1 MMRIAGNNNP
11 TRYYIIWSNVLGD
24 KEGLTRILHFR
35 RCRKTIFTA
44 VWVFCI
50 VLPERRFSALQ
61 TTVILHNININ
72 VYLAGF
78 SKRLST
84 AISVVSQVPPSP
96 NFPVSSSYKTRNC
109 LNITNIFDI
118 LNKTFE
124 KVATSLWLETIGET
138 RVFLK
143 SKTKLDRKR
152 LSKSRSSTNFEARFV
167 RREKLLVEKFC
178 NKKEK
183 IFRFPVF

>member
-1 MMRIAGNNNP
+1 M
-11 TRYYIIWSNVLGD
+11 
-24 KEGLTRILHFR
+24 
-35 RCRKTIFTA
+35 FTA
-44 VWVFCI
+44 VRVFCI

-96 NFPVSSSYKTRNC
+96 NFPVSSSYNTRNC
-109 LNITNIFDI
+109 LEYQKYFWHF
-118 LNKTFE
+118 KQQTFE
-124 KVATSLWLETIGET
+124 KVAPSLWLENIGET

-152 LSKSRSSTNFEARFV
+152 LSKSRSSTNFQARFV

-183 IFRFPVF
+183 IFRFPVFWRKAHRFWSKQAEITAVLN